1 MPGLFDRVQKRIQDI
16 QAAETTGISPLHLRD
31 LQPELRRIMR
41 LLLREIEM
49 TYSEIRETAQDW
61 PDDQRLNDADLQH
74 ALDELTKQ
82 NWLIR
87 MGEAEVVTYK
97 VNLRRR
103 AASNLSQDL
112 WGNLNNRVEQ
122 FAAEVKSSQATTP
135 DEEQE

>member
-1 MPGLFDRVQKRIQDI
+1 MPGLFDRVQKRIQEI

-49 TYSEIRETAQDW
+49 TYAEIQAEAQNW
-61 PDDQRLNDADLQH
+61 PEDQQLNGDDLHH
-74 ALDELTKQ
+74 ALNELTKQ

-87 MGEAEVVTYK
+87 MGEGEIITYK

-103 AASNLSQDL
+103 AASNLGQDI
-112 WGNLNNRVEQ
+112 WGNLNSRVEQ
-122 FAAEVKSSQATTP
+122 FAAEVKSTSPPDSDEPTP
-135 DEEQE
+135 